1 MDIKGEQITYFN
13 NESEKELNLER
24 IELIQRVNDLGL
36 KRQKIERKR
45 NITATQKEAELK
57 TIDNEANYY
66 ISKINSLTERIYGV
80 RDDSRKNIE
89 TIAAI

>member
-13 NESEKELNLER
+13 NESEKELDLER

-66 ISKINSLTERIYGV
+66 ISKINSLTERML
-80 RDDSRKNIE
+80 
-89 TIAAI
+89 

>member
-13 NESEKELNLER
+13 NESEKELDLER

-36 KRQKIERKR
+36 KRQKVERKR

-80 RDDSRKNIE
+80 RDDSRKDIE

>member
-13 NESEKELNLER
+13 NESEKELDFER

-36 KRQKIERKR
+36 KRQKVERKR

>member
-13 NESEKELNLER
+13 NESEKELDLER

-36 KRQKIERKR
+36 KRQKVERKR
-45 NITATQKEAELK
+45 NITAAQKEAELK

-80 RDDSRKNIE
+80 RDDSRKDI
-89 TIAAI
+89 

>member
-13 NESEKELNLER
+13 NESEKELDFER

-36 KRQKIERKR
+36 KRQKVERKR

-89 TIAAI
+89 TIASI

>member
-13 NESEKELNLER
+13 NESEKELDLER

-36 KRQKIERKR
+36 KRQKVERKR
-45 NITATQKEAELK
+45 NITAAQKEAELK

-80 RDDSRKNIE
+80 RDDSRKDIE